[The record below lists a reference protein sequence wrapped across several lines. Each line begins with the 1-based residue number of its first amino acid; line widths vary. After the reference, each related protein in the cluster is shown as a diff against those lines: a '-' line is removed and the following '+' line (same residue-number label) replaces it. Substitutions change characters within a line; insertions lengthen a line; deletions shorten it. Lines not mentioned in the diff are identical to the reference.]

1 MGSGAARSGDVYKA
15 ESRAL
20 HVEDILCMF
29 LSLVWGGTLALG
41 YLHPVEEYN
50 GCVGI

>member
-1 MGSGAARSGDVYKA
+1 MGSGAASSGDVCKA

-29 LSLVWGGTLALG
+29 LSLVWRGTLALG
-41 YLHPVEEYN
+41 YLHPLEQYN
-50 GCVGI
+50 GYVGI